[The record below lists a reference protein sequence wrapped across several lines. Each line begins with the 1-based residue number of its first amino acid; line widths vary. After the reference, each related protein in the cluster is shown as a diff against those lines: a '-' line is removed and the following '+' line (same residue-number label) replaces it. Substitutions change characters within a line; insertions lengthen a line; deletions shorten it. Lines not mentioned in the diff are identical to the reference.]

1 MPTRPAPQKQSKKN
15 KPKLP
20 LKFAASLFL
29 LLVLFFIIV
38 PRLNSTNSVSKNQQ
52 NGFNKNQ
59 YSINDPASIWAVV
72 NKGRALPASYIPQ
85 DLLAPNVPLRLPA
98 TDPEMQIRSVA
109 APLLQQMFSEALKQ
123 NVHLMLSSG
132 YRSYALQSSVY
143 SGYVNSQG
151 QKSADS
157 SSAKPGHSE
166 HQTGLAIDIEPT
178 SRDCEVEL
186 CFANTPEG
194 KWLNAN
200 AYKYGF
206 IIRYQKGQ
214 DKLSGYEYEPWHV
227 RFVGKELA
235 AQIHTSNQTLE
246 QFFGQPSYT
255 EYKSNPYQLAS
266 GN

>member
-1 MPTRPAPQKQSKKN
+1 MPTRPAPQKLSKKT

-29 LLVLFFIIV
+29 LLVFIIV
-38 PRLNSTNSVSKNQQ
+38 PRLNNAGTTSEKQLI
-52 NGFNKNQ
+52 GFNKKQ
-59 YSINDPASIWAVV
+59 YSINDPVSIWAVV
-72 NKGRALPASYIPQ
+72 NKGRALPASYSPQ

-98 TDPEMQIRSVA
+98 TDPEMQIRTVA
-109 APLLQQMFSEALKQ
+109 APLLQQMFDEALKQ

-132 YRSYALQSSVY
+132 YRSYALQSIVY
-143 SGYVNSQG
+143 GSYVNSQG

-178 SRDCEVEL
+178 NRDCEVEL

-194 KWLNAN
+194 KWLAAN

-214 DKLSGYEYEPWHV
+214 EKLSGYDYEPWHV

-266 GN
+266 GK